1 MRREPVRKLLI
12 GAAMAGT
19 LLGTGAIVGAS
30 IPSSQGKITA
40 CIKPGGATRIIDY
53 EAGARCHSG
62 EKRISWPS
70 TQTPGPRGPRGPAG
84 PSHLT
89 YTENHNQ
96 VTIAQT
102 GETTI
107 ATLEGLPAGSY
118 LLQAHLTA
126 VYGNATDWTAV
137 RCAIRAA
144 GQDSFGTVGSAIAV
158 GQADPAAWFAQG
170 FMSLPVTSTEAF
182 DATLYCIQTRFAST
196 AYVEESRLFALA
208 VGSITTQ

>member
-1 MRREPVRKLLI
+1 MRKLLL
-12 GAAMAGT
+12 GAAVAGT

-30 IPSSQGKITA
+30 IPSSEGRITA
-40 CIKPGGATRIIDY
+40 CIKQPGGATRIIDF
-53 EAGARCHSG
+53 EAGKRCQAG
-62 EKRISWPS
+62 EQRISWNVV
-70 TQTPGPRGPRGPAG
+70 GRRGPAGPPG

-96 VTIAQT
+96 VTIAQS

-107 ATLEGLPAGSY
+107 ATLNDLPAGSY

-144 GQDSFGTVGSAIAV
+144 GQDSFGTAGSAIAV

-170 FMSLPVTSTEAF
+170 FMSLPVTSTRPF
-182 DATLYCIQTRFAST
+182 DARLYCVQTRFATT
-196 AYVEESRLFALA
+196 AYVEESRLYALA
-208 VGSITTQ
+208 VGGISLQ